1 MNGNI
6 ITNYF
11 CINYIMQKLQSQSQ
25 SQNFLDMKQEQ
36 DQSHM
41 TIIDDDRITKHFSN
55 TTFSKYSKKKV
66 ENEML
71 KTLKNECIEE
81 TNYWCAEL
89 LCSGHFTAIWEIF
102 LCFFCKNIH
111 ISNPKI
117 CVYLGTELDKMKKI
131 IKSQNDIFNNSNSTI
146 LDIRNIPEIRKK
158 LIEICVVLCYSCRKV
173 AIEPIKIHKEYEF
186 QMDFVMKKIKANSYY
201 VQSIF
206 KSSDPNELF
215 VPCNELYFMMLQK
228 NITGC
233 SYWLEWLIEFDNFCR
248 LKKNPLICHKRDD
261 FQVAEKYFTHI
272 TWLIWDIFC
281 LFLETQFGVENKST
295 NHNNTE
301 IYYLQQLGGEG
312 GKKNGCTFIQKVYD
326 NLLTLFCFQ
335 FSIASLKKRKF
346 AFYFLLELFI
356 ETVDLMSIPPILATD
371 KQIFLDAL
379 LQNNDVIYKQIK
391 KAEFKNAKYA
401 LYNIDNL

>member
-1 MNGNI
+1 
-6 ITNYF
+6 
-11 CINYIMQKLQSQSQ
+11 
-25 SQNFLDMKQEQ
+25 
-36 DQSHM
+36 
-41 TIIDDDRITKHFSN
+41 
-55 TTFSKYSKKKV
+55 
-66 ENEML
+66 
-71 KTLKNECIEE
+71 
-81 TNYWCAEL
+81 
-89 LCSGHFTAIWEIF
+89 
-102 LCFFCKNIH
+102 
-111 ISNPKI
+111 
-117 CVYLGTELDKMKKI
+117 
-131 IKSQNDIFNNSNSTI
+131 
-146 LDIRNIPEIRKK
+146 
-158 LIEICVVLCYSCRKV
+158 
-173 AIEPIKIHKEYEF
+173 
-186 QMDFVMKKIKANSYY
+186 
-201 VQSIF
+201 
-206 KSSDPNELF
+206 
-215 VPCNELYFMMLQK
+215 MMLQK

-295 NHNNTE
+295 NHNDTE

-312 GKKNGCTFIQKVYD
+312 VRKNGCTFIQKVYD

-391 KAEFKNAKYA
+391 KAEFKDAKYA